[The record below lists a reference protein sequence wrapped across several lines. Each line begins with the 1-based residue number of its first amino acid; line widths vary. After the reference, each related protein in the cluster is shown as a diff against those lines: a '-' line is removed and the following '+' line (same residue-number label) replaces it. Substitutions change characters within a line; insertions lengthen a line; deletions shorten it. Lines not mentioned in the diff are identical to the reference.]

1 MRKVIAIAVLSISAC
16 SSDRPMRNCAE
27 FIERQTPLHSCVH
40 VDWTDIA
47 CFQSPDEAAI
57 WVRDQHIALCY
68 DLTADAG
75 R

>member
-1 MRKVIAIAVLSISAC
+1 
-16 SSDRPMRNCAE
+16 MRNCAE